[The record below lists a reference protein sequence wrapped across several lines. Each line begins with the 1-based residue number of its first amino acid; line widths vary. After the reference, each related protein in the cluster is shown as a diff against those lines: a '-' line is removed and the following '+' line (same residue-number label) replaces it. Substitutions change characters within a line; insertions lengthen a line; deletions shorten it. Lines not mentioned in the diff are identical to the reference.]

1 MKQNFVSYKSITPL
15 NMKKK
20 FFLILS
26 VLLITSCQKD
36 NSKPAI
42 VNPSLKIEKESQK
55 PIALGNN
62 VQEND
67 HEIYKSLSVDSL
79 PKYPGGINKFH
90 VFLTKNYVIPQ
101 KAVEKEAMGGVFAS
115 FVIEKDGTLSDI
127 KILHDFGY
135 GSGEEL
141 LRVLKLSPNWIPAI
155 KDGYRVRCLYSVPY
169 YVQ

>member
-1 MKQNFVSYKSITPL
+1 M
-15 NMKKK
+15 KK
-20 FFLILS
+20 FFLIFS
-26 VLLITSCQKD
+26 ALLIASCQKD

-42 VNPSLKIEKESQK
+42 VNPPLKIEKEFQK
-55 PIALGNN
+55 PIALEYN

-67 HEIYKSLSVDSL
+67 HEIYNSLSLDSL

-90 VFLTKNYVIPQ
+90 VLLTKNYVMPQ
-101 KAVEKEAMGGVFAS
+101 KAVENEARGLVFAS
-115 FVIEKDGTLSDI
+115 FVIEKDGKVSDI
-127 KILHDFGY
+127 KILRDFGY

-141 LRVLKLSPNWIPAI
+141 LRVLKLCPNWIPAI